1 MNEHPSVIV
10 AGGGLAGITAAL
22 RLAERGY
29 TVDLYEQKQILGG
42 DLASREGKDGVP
54 LDVYPHM
61 YLSWYR
67 NFWNLIGGVP
77 GVRREDRF
85 HPFSTVMQLRR
96 GEFPRT
102 RHITNLY
109 SLRDMVQNLFSGMA
123 PPADMYVAGYSAIDL
138 LAETCNPT
146 VPLEEVSVTGFLRA
160 RPYMTDRAADAV
172 DTFIT
177 MIWAIPA
184 FLAAADDYRD
194 YLMYS
199 FADHDPAYWLA
210 NGSALEQV
218 IAPLEAALAN
228 HKVTVHTSKKVSKVV
243 CQGNGVTAVEIE
255 DGEFDQT
262 ARAWIAAGDSR
273 VENVDELVLAVPPEG
288 LTELVRSGGSGT
300 SIVDAAPG
308 LAEVSRLRS
317 ERIPI
322 VHLYFRDRRAGIPPE
337 PVGMY
342 RSPLALAFTDISQR
356 WAKTTDFGGGS
367 VLSVSASNPYALP
380 GTSPEDDAFAI
391 VRELADYLDFR
402 AGTKWGE
409 SPDID
414 WDRTLYEPNTDTQLS
429 VNETGADP
437 WRPVPGCPE
446 VVNLSLAGDF
456 CRNDVGMMT
465 IESAVTTGLAAA
477 SAIVERRGIGVPVE
491 ILTPSKGYP
500 AFYAWARYAWAPYA
514 ATAKVVS
521 TGRDLLSGVFD
532 SVKR

>member
-1 MNEHPSVIV
+1 MAKSPSVIV

-29 TVDLYEQKQILGG
+29 RVKLYEQKQVLGG
-42 DLASREGKDGVP
+42 DLASRDGNDGVP

-67 NFWNLIGGVP
+67 NFWNLIGGTP
-77 GVRREDRF
+77 GIERDDQF
-85 HPFSTVMQLRR
+85 QSFSTVMQLRR
-96 GEFPRT
+96 DEFPRT

-109 SLRDMVQNLFSGMA
+109 SLRDMLKNLFSGMA

-146 VPLEEVSVTGFLRA
+146 VPLDAVSVTGFLES
-160 RPYMTDRAADAV
+160 RPYMTDRASDAV

-184 FLAAADDYRD
+184 YLTAANDYRD

-199 FADHDPAYWLA
+199 FADHDPAYWLV
-210 NGSALEQV
+210 NGSSREQV
-218 IAPLEAALAN
+218 IAPLERALRAAGVEIRTSAN
-228 HKVTVHTSKKVSKVV
+228 VSKVT
-243 CQGNGVTAVEIE
+243 CTGNAVASIE
-255 DGEFDQT
+255 VEAGAFDED
-262 ARAWIAAGDSR
+262 ARVWRPEKGGW
-273 VENVDELVLAVPPEG
+273 VEPVDELVLAVSPEG
-288 LTELVRSGGSGT
+288 LSQLVRSGPPGG
-300 SIVDAAPG
+300 SIVDIAPR
-308 LAEVSRLRS
+308 LAEVSRLRTQ
-317 ERIPI
+317 RIPI
-322 VHLYFRDRRAGIPPE
+322 VHLYFREKRNGIPAE

-356 WAKTTDFGGGS
+356 AKAGTFKGS

-380 GTSPEDDAFAI
+380 GTSDADDGFAI
-391 VRELADYLDFR
+391 IRELAEYLDFR
-402 AGTKWGE
+402 VGSRWGE

-414 WDRTLYEPNTDTQLS
+414 WDLTLYEPNTDTTLS
-429 VNETGADP
+429 LNETGADM
-437 WRPVPGCPE
+437 WRPPPGCPD
-446 VVNLSLAGDF
+446 VVNLALAGDF
-456 CRNDVGMMT
+456 CQNDVGMMT

-477 SAIVERRGIGVPVE
+477 ASIVRRRGVGDPPE
-491 ILTPSKGYP
+491 ILTPDRGVP
-500 AFYAWARYAWAPYA
+500 AFYAWARWAWAPYA

-521 TGRDLLSGVFD
+521 TGRDLLSGVVD

>member
-1 MNEHPSVIV
+1 MSERPGVIV
-10 AGGGLAGITAAL
+10 AGGGLAGMTAAL

-29 TVDLYEQKQILGG
+29 RVRLYEQKQILGG
-42 DLASREGKDGVP
+42 DLASRTGKDGVP

-77 GVRREDRF
+77 GVRREDHF
-85 HPFSTVMQLRR
+85 QSFSTVMQLRR

-109 SLRDMVQNLFSGMA
+109 SLRDMVRNLLSGMA

-138 LAETCNPT
+138 LAETLDPT

-184 FLAAADDYRD
+184 YLAAADDYRD

-218 IAPLEAALAN
+218 VAPITAALRDAGVEIRTSV
-228 HKVTVHTSKKVSKVV
+228 KVASVT
-243 CQGNGVTAVEIE
+243 CEGNGVTEIGLE
-255 DGEFDQT
+255 NGEFDQD
-262 ARAWIAAGDSR
+262 ARVWVRETGGWT
-273 VENVDELVLAVPPEG
+273 EKVDELVLAVPPEG
-288 LTELVRSGGSGT
+288 LSELVRSGPPGG

-308 LAEVSRLRS
+308 LAEVARLRS

-322 VHLYFRDRRAGIPPE
+322 VHLYFSDKRKGIPAE

-342 RSPLALAFTDISQR
+342 RSLLALAFTDISQR
-356 WAKTTDFGGGS
+356 WAKSTDFGAT

-380 GTSPEDDAFAI
+380 GTSPEDDGFAI
-391 VRELADYLDFR
+391 VRELAGYLDFR
-402 AGTKWGE
+402 AGSAWGD

-414 WDRTLYEPNTDTQLS
+414 WERTIYEPNTDTTLS
-429 VNETGADP
+429 LNETGADP
-437 WRPVPGCPE
+437 WRPVPACPD

-477 SAIVERRGIGVPVE
+477 AAIVQRRGVGEPVE
-491 ILTPSKGYP
+491 ILTPKKGVP
-500 AFYAWARYAWAPYA
+500 AFYVWARYAWAPYA
-514 ATAKVVS
+514 LAAKAAS
-521 TGRDLLSGVFD
+521 TGRDLLAGVFRGLE
-532 SVKR
+532 S

>member
-1 MNEHPSVIV
+1 MSERPSVIV

-29 TVDLYEQKQILGG
+29 RVKLYEQKQILGG
-42 DLASREGKDGVP
+42 DLASRTGKDGVP

-85 HPFSTVMQLRR
+85 QSFSTVMQLRR
-96 GEFPRT
+96 GEFPRC
-102 RHITNLY
+102 RHITNMY
-109 SLRDMVQNLFSGMA
+109 SLRDMVRNLFSGMA

-138 LAETCNPT
+138 LAETLNPT
-146 VPLEEVSVTGFLRA
+146 VPLQEVSVTGFLRA

-177 MIWAIPA
+177 MIWAVPA
-184 FLAAADDYRD
+184 YLAAADDYRD

-218 IAPLEAALAN
+218 IAPLERALRDKGVDVRTSA
-228 HKVTVHTSKKVSKVV
+228 KVAKVACK
-243 CQGNGVTAVEIE
+243 GNGVTSIEVES
-255 DGEFDQT
+255 GEFDQD
-262 ARAWIAAGDSR
+262 ARVWVRERGGW
-273 VENVDELVLAVPPEG
+273 VEEVDELVLAVPPEG
-288 LTELVRSGGSGT
+288 LTELVRSGPRGG
-300 SIVDAAPG
+300 SIVDIAPG

-317 ERIPI
+317 QRIPI
-322 VHLYFRDRRAGIPPE
+322 VHLYFRDKREGIPAE

-342 RSPLALAFTDISQR
+342 QSPLALAFTDISQR
-356 WAKTTDFGGGS
+356 WANSIDFGAS

-380 GTSPEDDAFAI
+380 GTSPEDDAYAI
-391 VRELADYLDFR
+391 VRELAGYLDFR
-402 AGTKWGE
+402 AGSGWGD

-414 WDRTLYEPNTDTQLS
+414 WDRTVYEPNTDTQLS
-429 VNETGADP
+429 INETGADP
-437 WRPVPGCPE
+437 WRPVPGCPD
-446 VVNLSLAGDF
+446 VVNLAIAGDF

-477 SAIVERRGIGVPVE
+477 ASIVQRRGVGDPVE
-491 ILTPSKGYP
+491 IVTPKKGVP

-514 ATAKVVS
+514 ATAKLVS
-521 TGRDLLSGVFD
+521 TGRDLLSGVLGPE
-532 SVKR
+532 R

>member
-1 MNEHPSVIV
+1 MSEHPSVIV

-29 TVDLYEQKQILGG
+29 RVKLYEQKEVLGG
-42 DLASREGKDGVP
+42 DLASRDGHDGMP

-67 NFWNLIGGVP
+67 NFWKLIGGAP
-77 GVRREDRF
+77 GGAREDRF
-85 HPFSTVMQLRR
+85 QSFSTVMQLRR

-109 SLRDMVQNLFSGMA
+109 SPRDMLKNLFSGVAA
-123 PPADMYVAGYSAIDL
+123 PVDMYVAGYSAIDL
-138 LAETCNPT
+138 LAETRNPT
-146 VPLEEVSVTGFLRA
+146 VPLNSVSVTGFLES

-177 MIWAIPA
+177 MVWAIPA
-184 FLAAADDYRD
+184 YLTAADDYRD

-199 FADHDPAYWLA
+199 FADHDPAYWLV
-210 NGSALEQV
+210 NGSAREQV
-218 IAPLEAALAN
+218 IEPLERALREAG
-228 HKVTVHTSKKVSKVV
+228 VDIRTSVRVSKVV
-243 CQGNGVTAVEIE
+243 CDGNGVTSIEVEA
-255 DGEFDQT
+255 GAFDRD
-262 ARAWIAAGDSR
+262 ARVWQPEKGGWT
-273 VENVDELVLAVPPEG
+273 EPVDELVLAVSPEG
-288 LTELVRSGGSGT
+288 LSELVRSGPPGG
-300 SIVDAAPG
+300 SIVDAAPR
-308 LAEVSRLRS
+308 LAEVSRLRT

-322 VHLYFRDRRAGIPPE
+322 VHLYFREQRNGIPAE

-356 WAKTTDFGGGS
+356 ATTSRPFKGS

-380 GTSPEDDAFAI
+380 GTGEEDDAFAI
-391 VRELADYLDFR
+391 IRELAEYLDFR
-402 AGTKWGE
+402 VGSGWGD

-414 WDRTLYEPNTDTQLS
+414 WDLTLYEPNSDTTLS
-429 VNETGADP
+429 LNETGADA
-437 WRPVPGCPE
+437 WRPAPSCPE
-446 VVNLSLAGDF
+446 VVNLWLAGDF

-477 SAIVERRGIGVPVE
+477 AAIVRRRGLGDPVE
-491 ILTPSKGYP
+491 ILTPDKGMP

-514 ATAKVVS
+514 ATAKVLS
-521 TGRDLLSGVFD
+521 TGRDLLSGVLG
-532 SVKR
+532 SEK